1 MTVQCGVGLIFV
13 FLQMQLALIS
23 SSRMTGNNTFSIR
36 APKQMS
42 WLMAQE
48 FCANASHRLLTSVR
62 DVHAFNSL
70 SVGEFAWIN
79 AKEYSFC
86 YPSKAENS
94 RVEEC
99 IYITVAQE
107 DKRSNQTYICSKDD
121 QFETTEDK
129 LPFYDAVQRCLKT
142 KRVLQLVN
150 SFTLPLILPGNKT
163 SWIDRFDR
171 KSIIDSLKPNQRVNE
186 ACLGVIKLSDE
197 RFNICTTACNVK
209 HTVLCEMSKLDTAE
223 TLTRKV
229 KMLSTLE
236 ELNREILVLRSAAE
250 DTQSDGDDANTNL
263 MPILIGSSI
272 GGVLLLAVIIVI
284 VTVAFRKYGKTQ
296 FRQVPACRV

>member
-1 MTVQCGVGLIFV
+1 MTVECGVGLIFM

-23 SSRMTGNNTFSIR
+23 SSRMSGNNTSYIR
-36 APKQMS
+36 ATKQMS
-42 WLMAQE
+42 WLMARD
-48 FCANASHRLLTSVR
+48 FCTNASHSFITSVS

-70 SVGEFAWIN
+70 SVGEFIWIN

-86 YPSKAENS
+86 YLTKENNTF
-94 RVEEC
+94 EEC
-99 IYITVAQE
+99 IYITIAQE
-107 DKRSNQTYICSKDD
+107 DKRSNQTYICSKGD

-129 LPFYDAVQRCLKT
+129 QPFNDAVQRCLKT

-171 KSIIDSLKPNQRVNE
+171 KSVIDSL
-186 ACLGVIKLSDE
+186 
-197 RFNICTTACNVK
+197 
-209 HTVLCEMSKLDTAE
+209 SKLDTAE

-236 ELNREILVLRSAAE
+236 ELNREISILRSAAE
-250 DTQSDGDDANTNL
+250 NTQTNGDDGNTML
-263 MPILIGSSI
+263 IPIVIGSSI
-272 GGVLLLAVIIVI
+272 GGVILLAVIIII
-284 VTVAFRKYGKTQ
+284 VTVAFRKYRKTQ